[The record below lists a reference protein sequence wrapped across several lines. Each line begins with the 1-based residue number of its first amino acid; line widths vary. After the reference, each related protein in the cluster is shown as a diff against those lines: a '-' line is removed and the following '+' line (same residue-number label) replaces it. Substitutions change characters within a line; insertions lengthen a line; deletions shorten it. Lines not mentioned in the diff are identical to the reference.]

1 MASKGQK
8 VVHTRAGS
16 DRTHSEKPIKLLIK
30 REFQERFYIPNIY
43 AYLVDGAPTST
54 KKESLNVIFFSK
66 EQF

>member
-16 DRTHSEKPIKLLIK
+16 DRTHSEKPIKLLIE
-30 REFQERFYIPNIY
+30 REFRERFRIPNIY
-43 AYLVDGAPTST
+43 AYLVDGAPTRT
-54 KKESLNVIFFSK
+54 KKESPNVIFFSK